1 MCNSPHQPEMYKWLF
16 ASRIS
21 QAQFHAVDMLF
32 KKMAL
37 MPILQNVKQKFIRM
51 KKLKLGVIGTGRIGK
66 VHIATLVQSVP
77 QAEVIAVAD
86 VNISGATEVANG
98 YGISAVYSNYKDVI
112 NHPEV
117 EAVVICSPTDTHA
130 QYIIEAAQAGKHI
143 FCEKP
148 VDLSL
153 EVIQGA
159 LNAVEKA
166 GVKLMVGFNRR
177 FDPNFAKLKQLVI
190 DGKIGDPHI
199 LKITSR
205 DPAPPPAEYSAVS
218 GGMFMDMT
226 IHDFD
231 MARYIVGSEVTEVY
245 VKSAV
250 LVDPAIGAAGDVD
263 TAIITLTFANGA
275 MGVIDNSRKAVYGY
289 DQRVEIFGSKG
300 MANADNNYPEN
311 HRYFANDGVHSSL
324 PLNFFMDRYLD
335 AYANEMKIFCNAVV
349 NSLPLPV
356 SGDDGLKSVA
366 IALAAKKSVQENR
379 PVKLS
384 EILQVN

>member
-1 MCNSPHQPEMYKWLF
+1 
-16 ASRIS
+16 
-21 QAQFHAVDMLF
+21 
-32 KKMAL
+32 
-37 MPILQNVKQKFIRM
+37 M
-51 KKLKLGVIGTGRIGK
+51 KKIKLGVIGAGRIGK

-86 VNISGATEVANG
+86 VNLSSANEVAKA
-98 YGISAVYSNYKDVI
+98 YGIETVFSNYLDVI
-112 NHPEV
+112 NHPVV

-130 QYIIEAAQAGKHI
+130 RYIVEAARAGKHI

-159 LNAVEKA
+159 LDAVKKA

-177 FDPNFAKLKQLVI
+177 FDPNFLKIKQLVVE
-190 DGKIGDPHI
+190 GKIGDPHI

-231 MARYIVGSEVTEVY
+231 MARYIAGSEVTEVY
-245 VKSAV
+245 TKASV
-250 LVDPAIGAAGDVD
+250 LVDPAIGKAGDVD
-263 TAIITLTFANGA
+263 TAVITLSFANGA
-275 MGVIDNSRKAVYGY
+275 IGVIDNSRKAVYGY

-300 MANADNNYPEN
+300 MASADNNYPEN
-311 HRYFANDGVHSSL
+311 HRYFASDGVHGSL
-324 PLNFFMDRYLD
+324 PLNFFMERYIE
-335 AYANEMKIFCNAVV
+335 AYANEMKIFCDAVI
-349 NSLPLPV
+349 NDLQLPV
-356 SGDDGLKSVA
+356 SGYDGLMSVA
-366 IALAAKKSVQENR
+366 IALAAKKSHQENR

-384 EILQVN
+384 EII

>member
-1 MCNSPHQPEMYKWLF
+1 
-16 ASRIS
+16 
-21 QAQFHAVDMLF
+21 
-32 KKMAL
+32 
-37 MPILQNVKQKFIRM
+37 M

-77 QAEVIAVAD
+77 HAVVAAIADTNLESANEVGKYFGLTSVFND
-86 VNISGATEVANG
+86 
-98 YGISAVYSNYKDVI
+98 YKDVI

-130 QYIIEAAQAGKHI
+130 RYIVAAAKAGKHI

-153 EVIQGA
+153 GVIQEA
-159 LNAVEKA
+159 IDAVNTS

-177 FDPNFAKLKQLVI
+177 FDPNFLKIKQLVVE
-190 DGKIGDPHI
+190 GKIGDPHI

-205 DPAPPPAEYSAVS
+205 DPSPPPAEYSAVS

-231 MARYIVGSEVTEVY
+231 MARYIAGSEVTEVFTN
-245 VKSAV
+245 ATV
-250 LVDPAIGAAGDVD
+250 LVDPEIGKAGDVD

-275 MGVIDNSRKAVYGY
+275 IGVIDNSRKAVYGY

-300 MANADNNYPEN
+300 MISADNNYPDN
-311 HRYFANDGVHSSL
+311 HRFYSAVGVNGSL

-335 AYANEMKIFCNAVV
+335 AYANEMKIFCDAVI
-349 NSLPLPV
+349 NDLQLPV
-356 SGDDGLKSVA
+356 SGIDGLMSVA
-366 IALAAKKSVQENR
+366 IALAAKKSHLEHR

-384 EILQVN
+384 EII

>member
-1 MCNSPHQPEMYKWLF
+1 MCKTKPGFYQIPWTINSSIFSFTHKTT
-16 ASRIS
+16 I
-21 QAQFHAVDMLF
+21 
-32 KKMAL
+32 
-37 MPILQNVKQKFIRM
+37 M

-77 QAEVIAVAD
+77 QADVIAIAD
-86 VNISGATEVANG
+86 INKAQASEVAG
-98 YGISAVYSNYKDVI
+98 KYGIPSVYSNYLDVI
-112 NHPEV
+112 NHPGV
-117 EAVVICSPTDTHA
+117 EAIVICSPTDTHA
-130 QYIIEAAQAGKHI
+130 QYIIEAARAGKHI

-148 VDLSL
+148 VDLTI
-153 EVIQGA
+153 EVIQTA
-159 LNAVEKA
+159 LIAVKKA

-177 FDPNFAKLKQLVI
+177 FDPNFIKIKQMVI

-245 VKSAV
+245 TKASV
-250 LVDPAIGAAGDVD
+250 LVDPAIGKAGDVD

-300 MANADNNYPEN
+300 MACADNNYPEN
-311 HRYFANDGVHSSL
+311 HRYFAGDGVHSSL
-324 PLNFFMDRYLD
+324 PLNFFMDRYLE
-335 AYANEMKIFCNAVV
+335 AYANEMKIFCNAVA
-349 NSLPLPV
+349 NKESLPV

-366 IALAAKKSVQENR
+366 IAFAAKKSYLENR

-384 EILQVN
+384 EVL

>member
-1 MCNSPHQPEMYKWLF
+1 
-16 ASRIS
+16 
-21 QAQFHAVDMLF
+21 
-32 KKMAL
+32 
-37 MPILQNVKQKFIRM
+37 M

-66 VHIATLVQSVP
+66 VHISTLVQNVS
-77 QAEVIAVAD
+77 QAEVVAIADTNPDSA
-86 VNISGATEVANG
+86 NEVARAF
-98 YGISAVYSNYKDVI
+98 GIANVYSDYKDVI
-112 NHPEV
+112 NNPEV

-130 QYIIEAAQAGKHI
+130 QYIVEVAKAGKHI

-153 EVIQGA
+153 KVIQGA
-159 LNAVEKA
+159 LEAVKKA

-177 FDPNFAKLKQLVI
+177 FDPNFLKIKQLVEE
-190 DGKIGDPHI
+190 GKIGDPHI

-245 VKSAV
+245 TNAAV
-250 LVDPAIGAAGDVD
+250 LVDPEIGKAGDVD
-263 TAIITLTFANGA
+263 TAVITLTFANGA
-275 MGVIDNSRKAVYGY
+275 IGVIDNSRKAVYGY

-300 MANADNNYPEN
+300 MVYADNNYPEN
-311 HRYFANDGVHSSL
+311 HRYFAADGVHGSL
-324 PLNFFMDRYLD
+324 PLNFFMERYLE
-335 AYANEMKIFCNAVV
+335 AYANEMKIFCQAVI
-349 NSLPLPV
+349 NGQPLPV

-366 IALAAKKSVQENR
+366 IALAAKKSYLEHR

-384 EILQVN
+384 EILFV

>member
-1 MCNSPHQPEMYKWLF
+1 
-16 ASRIS
+16 
-21 QAQFHAVDMLF
+21 
-32 KKMAL
+32 
-37 MPILQNVKQKFIRM
+37 M
-51 KKLKLGVIGTGRIGK
+51 KKLKLGVIGAGRIGK
-66 VHIATLVQSVP
+66 VHTATLVQSVP
-77 QAEVIAVAD
+77 
-86 VNISGATEVANG
+86 
-98 YGISAVYSNYKDVI
+98 SAVVVALADINPNRANELAKTFGITSVFSNYMDVI

-130 QYIIEAAQAGKHI
+130 KYIVDAAKAGKHI

-153 EVIQGA
+153 EVIKGA
-159 LNAVEKA
+159 IKAAASA

-177 FDPNFAKLKQLVI
+177 FDPNFLKIKQLV
-190 DGKIGDPHI
+190 DEGKIGNPHI

-231 MARYIVGSEVTEVY
+231 MARYIAGSEVTEVY
-245 VKSAV
+245 TKASV
-250 LVDPAIGAAGDVD
+250 LVDPAIGKAGDVD

-300 MANADNNYPEN
+300 MLCADNNFPEN
-311 HRYFANDGVHSSL
+311 HRYYAADGVHGAL
-324 PLNFFMDRYLD
+324 PLNFFMDRYLE
-335 AYANEMKIFCNAVV
+335 AYANEMKIFCDAVL
-349 NSLPLPV
+349 NNLKLPV
-356 SGDDGLKSVA
+356 DGNDGLMSVA
-366 IALAAKKSVQENR
+366 IALAAKKSYLEHR
-379 PVKLS
+379 PVKLT
-384 EILQVN
+384 EII

>member
-1 MCNSPHQPEMYKWLF
+1 
-16 ASRIS
+16 
-21 QAQFHAVDMLF
+21 
-32 KKMAL
+32 
-37 MPILQNVKQKFIRM
+37 M
-51 KKLKLGVIGTGRIGK
+51 KKLKIGVIGTGRIGK
-66 VHIATLVQSVP
+66 VHIATLVQRVP
-77 QAEVIAVAD
+77 QAEVVAVAD
-86 VNISGATEVANG
+86 VNIAGATEVANG
-98 YGISAVYSNYKDVI
+98 FGISTVYSNYQDVI

-130 QYIIEAAQAGKHI
+130 QYIIEAAKAGKHI

-148 VDLSL
+148 VDLS
-153 EVIQGA
+153 VSIIQGA
-159 LNAVEKA
+159 LKAVEKA

-177 FDPNFAKLKQLVI
+177 FDPNFLKLKQLVV
-190 DGKIGDPHI
+190 DGKIGDPHV

-250 LVDPAIGAAGDVD
+250 LVDPAIGEAGDVD
-263 TAIITLTFANGA
+263 TAVITLTFANGA
-275 MGVIDNSRKAVYGY
+275 IGVIDNSRKAVYGY

-300 MANADNNYPEN
+300 MASADNNFPEN
-311 HRYFANDGVHSSL
+311 HRYFASDGVHSSL
-324 PLNFFMDRYLD
+324 PLNFFMDRYLE
-335 AYANEMKIFCNAVV
+335 AYVNEMKVFCQAVI
-349 NSLPLPV
+349 NDLALPV
-356 SGDDGLKSVA
+356 SGDDGLKSVV

-379 PVKLS
+379 PVKLN
-384 EILQVN
+384 EIF